1 MAQLPIEM
9 ILIRQWAEHLASS
22 VWLMDAAG
30 NLLYYNEP
38 AEEILGLRFDEA
50 GEIHAND
57 LTDVFYTSNPD
68 GSPLPNEDLP
78 VVQALTN
85 RLPSHGQLRIRS
97 HVGDWRHIEV
107 TALPV
112 VAAENHL
119 LGVIAIF
126 WEVSQ

>member
-1 MAQLPIEM
+1 MAQQPIEM
-9 ILIRQWAEHLASS
+9 ILIRQWAAHLASS

-50 GEIHAND
+50 GEIHADD
-57 LTDVFYTSNPD
+57 LTELFHASSLD
-68 GSPLPNEDLP
+68 GSPLPNGELP
-78 VVQALTN
+78 VVKALIN
-85 RLPSHGQLRIRS
+85 QLPSHGQLRIRS
-97 HVGDWRHIEV
+97 RIGEWRQIEV

-112 VAAENHL
+112 VAAEKTL

>member
-1 MAQLPIEM
+1 MAQQPVEM
-9 ILIRQWAEHLASS
+9 ILIRQWAAHLASS

-50 GEIHAND
+50 GEIHADD
-57 LTDVFYTSNPD
+57 LTEVFHVSNLD
-68 GSPLPNEDLP
+68 GSPLANGELP
-78 VVQALTN
+78 VVKALMTQV
-85 RLPSHGQLRIRS
+85 PSHGQLRIRS
-97 HVGDWRHIEV
+97 RIGEWRHIEV

-112 VAAENHL
+112 VAAENIL

-126 WEVSQ
+126 WEISQ